1 MGCSMNDKEK
11 TINIGKDKNNS
22 SINWAFFHEK
32 LANTHMFMTGSS
44 GEGKTYALKHL
55 LIQAMKSGISS
66 IVFDYGAGFIDE
78 TDSFYDIAK
87 YNIDKRNIYSD
98 GIPINI
104 FARQYIETYNSNEIE
119 KIATTAKRVA
129 DIFENVYGLGSQQ
142 GPSIYRACKKMLES
156 DDNNE
161 LISLDIN
168 QNISLETLLCFLAS
182 DSSTISKSVIDKI
195 SPLVDSNFFKPDMQF
210 NWGDIIYAKD
220 KITIFDFSIIPDNM
234 QSFITEIILWDLWY
248 YTEKHG
254 DTSNPFVVVLDE
266 CQNLNYKTSSP
277 TSKILKEGR
286 KFGWSAWF
294 STQDTDDGKLK
305 NAITRL
311 QQAALRIYFK
321 PTINEIPSVSKNIDR
336 RNHKDWIQLLKY
348 LNKGECVVCTNLED
362 SPGKLSYETVITK
375 IPPISGDE
383 Y

>member
-1 MGCSMNDKEK
+1 MNAEEK
-11 TINIGKDKNNS
+11 VINIGKDKNNS
-22 SINWAFFHEK
+22 SINWAFFHKE
-32 LANTHMFMTGSS
+32 LANIHMFMTGAS
-44 GEGKTYALKHL
+44 GKGKTYALKHL
-55 LIQAMKSGISS
+55 LIQAMKSDISS

-87 YNIDKRNIYSD
+87 YNIDKRDIYSD

-119 KIATTAKRVA
+119 KIPTTAQRVA
-129 DIFENVYGLGSQQ
+129 DIFENVYSLGSQQ
-142 GPSIYRACKKMLES
+142 SSSIYRACKKMLES
-156 DDNNE
+156 DDNNN

-168 QNISLETLLCFLAS
+168 QNINLETLLYFLAS
-182 DSSTISKSVIDKI
+182 DDSAISKSVISQI

-210 NWGDIIYAKD
+210 NWSDIIYAKD
-220 KITIFDFSIIPDNM
+220 KITIFDFSNIPDNM

-254 DTSNPFVVVLDE
+254 DTLNPFVVVLDE

-286 KFGWSAWF
+286 KFGWSAWL
-294 STQDTDDGKLK
+294 STQSTDDEKLK
-305 NAITRL
+305 KAITRL

-321 PTINEIPSVSKNIDR
+321 PTNNEIPFIAKSIDR
-336 RNHKDWIQLLKY
+336 SNHKDWVPILNY

-362 SPGKLSYETVITK
+362 SQGGLSYDTVITR
-375 IPPISGDE
+375 IPSISSDE
-383 Y
+383 N